1 LTTGTKLGPYE
12 IVALIGAGGM
22 GEVWKALD
30 TRLGRLV
37 AIKVSAEKFSERFE
51 GEARAV
57 AALNHPNIVALY
69 DVGENYIVTELVDGE
84 SLRGAELTTR
94 KAVEVAAQVAGGL
107 AAAHD
112 AGIVHRDL
120 KPENVMV
127 TRAGRAKI
135 LDFGLARR
143 YAAPGPDDSTRT
155 EPGKVMGT
163 VGYMSPEQI
172 RGQDADH
179 RSDIFSFGAT
189 LYEILAKR
197 RAFAG
202 ETAAEVM
209 TAILREDPPELP
221 SSLPAALREIVRHC
235 LEKDPAGR
243 FQSAKD
249 LAFALRSLSAES
261 SGAGTVLAIP
271 ERRGRRWL
279 LPAAALL
286 AIVALAADLLL
297 RRTGPP
303 DLTSYRFTPLATESA
318 VEQDPAWSPDG
329 KTIAYVAGLAGQRQL
344 FTRRIDSPVADQITS
359 GDARCRQPFWS
370 PDGSRI
376 FYSLRGELWSV
387 AALGGAPQRVLE
399 NVLRAALAPDGA
411 SMALVRDQE
420 LLFGRLGGSEWTPYK
435 KDPFLRDFTTAYL
448 QFSPD
453 GTKLAIS
460 TTATN
465 NASHASE
472 IWIVPRPPD
481 SAAPR
486 QVFAESGKEMGFTG
500 FSWMPDSRSMVV
512 SAAAPVTEPPQ
523 LYLGDTDRGRLR
535 KLTTGLEP
543 RSSPAASPDGRRIAF
558 EQGAQDTDLVEVTLD
573 GSAVRPILATT
584 RSEASPHW
592 LPNGR
597 EFTYASNANGP
608 VDLWVRNV
616 DDGRARLLIPQ
627 GLPVDLGSAW
637 SGPVLSPDGTRL
649 AVSPSSAQHTIW
661 VLRTSGGKAV
671 RIDPDNPDHHSASW
685 SPDGNWI
692 AYHRVRPLLQ
702 LMKAPAGDGIPVVI
716 ASLQDHGAGADG
728 VAWSP
733 AGDWIAWASRNLT
746 LYSPDGKQQRKL
758 NDNGR
763 QSIAFSRDGK
773 TLYGYYREQPGHWA
787 IDAYDV
793 ATGRSRRVGAFALD
807 PAVTLQDFSLHP
819 DGKRFLATLL
829 RTNLDIVMLEGF
841 EL

>member
-1 LTTGTKLGPYE
+1 MEVHLLTTGTRLGPYE
-12 IVALIGAGGM
+12 IGAQIGAGGM

-37 AIKVSAEKFSERFE
+37 AIKIAAEKFTDRFE
-51 GEARAV
+51 REARAV

-84 SLRGAELTTR
+84 SLRNTELTAR

-127 TRAGRAKI
+127 TRDGRAKI

-143 YAAPGPDDSTRT
+143 YAGPGPDDTTRT
-155 EPGKVMGT
+155 EPGTVMGT
-163 VGYMSPEQI
+163 VGYMSPEQV
-172 RGQDADH
+172 RGLEVDH
-179 RSDIFSFGAT
+179 RSDIFSFGAV

-202 ETAAEVM
+202 ETGAEVM
-209 TAILREDPPELP
+209 TAILKEDPPELP
-221 SSLPAALREIVRHC
+221 AAIPAALREIVRHC

-249 LAFALRSLSAES
+249 LAFALRSPSAES
-261 SGAGTVLAIP
+261 SGPGTVLAIP

-279 LPAAALL
+279 LPAASLL

-297 RRTGPP
+297 RRAGPP
-303 DLTSYRFTPLATESA
+303 DLASYRFTPLATESA

-329 KTIAYVAGLAGQRQL
+329 KTIAYVAGLAGERQI
-344 FTRRIDSPVADQITS
+344 FTRRIDSAVADQITS

-376 FYSLRGELWSV
+376 FYSLRGELRSV
-387 AALGGAPQRVLE
+387 AALGGAPEHVLA
-399 NVLRAALAPDGA
+399 NVLRAALAPDGV
-411 SMALVRDQE
+411 SMALVRGQE

-435 KDPFLRDFTTAYL
+435 KAPFLRDFTTAYL

-453 GTKLAIS
+453 GSKLAIS

-465 NASHASE
+465 YASHASQ
-472 IWIVPRPPD
+472 IWIVPQPPGV
-481 SAAPR
+481 AAPR
-486 QVFAESGKEMGFTG
+486 EVFAESGKKMAFTG
-500 FSWMPDSRSMVV
+500 FSWMPDSRNMVV
-512 SAAAPVTEPPQ
+512 SAAPIAEPSQ
-523 LYLGDTDRGRLR
+523 VYLGDTKTGRLR

-543 RSSPAASPDGRRIAF
+543 RSSPAVSSDGRRVVF
-558 EQGAQDTDLVEVTLD
+558 EQGAQDADLVEVMLD

-592 LPNGR
+592 LPSGR

-608 VDLWVRNV
+608 VDLWVRNT

-637 SGPVLSPDGTRL
+637 SGPVLSPDG
-649 AVSPSSAQHTIW
+649 P
-661 VLRTSGGKAV
+661 
-671 RIDPDNPDHHSASW
+671 
-685 SPDGNWI
+685 
-692 AYHRVRPLLQ
+692 
-702 LMKAPAGDGIPVVI
+702 
-716 ASLQDHGAGADG
+716 
-728 VAWSP
+728 
-733 AGDWIAWASRNLT
+733 
-746 LYSPDGKQQRKL
+746 
-758 NDNGR
+758 
-763 QSIAFSRDGK
+763 
-773 TLYGYYREQPGHWA
+773 
-787 IDAYDV
+787 
-793 ATGRSRRVGAFALD
+793 
-807 PAVTLQDFSLHP
+807 
-819 DGKRFLATLL
+819 
-829 RTNLDIVMLEGF
+829 
-841 EL
+841 